1 MTEKNESFLD
11 REMREQEEDWH
22 YEQIAIREEEEQ
34 KAIDAEKERKAKLTP
49 EERALERKAEIDAY
63 ITFAKFIFHFAV
75 FYFFGYLAVQHFK
88 IKSGNIIVLMG
99 LGGMLLSFIFVGLSL
114 RLKTKAFI
122 FFVLIFLAIVSDKI
136 ILIKNNFI

>member
-75 FYFFGYLAVQHFK
+75 FYF
-88 IKSGNIIVLMG
+88 
-99 LGGMLLSFIFVGLSL
+99 
-114 RLKTKAFI
+114 
-122 FFVLIFLAIVSDKI
+122 LAIWRFSISKSKAGI
-136 ILIKNNFI
+136 

>member
-1 MTEKNESFLD
+1 MMEKNESFLD

-49 EERALERKAEIDAY
+49 EERALERKAEIDSY
-63 ITFAKFIFHFAV
+63 ITFAKFIFHFAT
-75 FYFFGYLAVQHFK
+75 FYFFGYLAVQYLK
-88 IKSGNIIVLMG
+88 IKSGNVIVLMG
-99 LGGMLLSFIFVGLSL
+99 LGGMLFSFIFAGLYL
-114 RLKTKAFI
+114 RLKTKALI
-122 FFVLIFLAIVSDKI
+122 FFVLIFLAVVSDKI